1 MKRIQA
7 LQILAAATADLPVV
21 VTCAA
26 TSRELAAVA
35 DRPNHLYLLDAM
47 GLAGSVAT
55 GIALGLE
62 RPGAGNGPVG
72 KVVAIE
78 GDGSLLMNPNVL
90 PTGGFLTPGNL
101 LMVLLDNQVYGSTA
115 GIPTYATRIDLGRL
129 AEASGW
135 SVLRATGP
143 EELRESFGRALTLT
157 GPVFL
162 HVRIEPGN
170 APDVPK
176 LLEDPVVIAR
186 RFQDWLHDRTEE
198 AAVTAP

>member
-1 MKRIQA
+1 MKRIEA
-7 LQILAAATADLPVV
+7 LRVLAEMTERLPVV

-35 DRPNHLYLLDAM
+35 DRANHLYLLDSM

-55 GIALGLE
+55 GIAL
-62 RPGAGNGPVG
+62 AVADADVD

-90 PTGGFLTPGNL
+90 ATGGFLSPHKMI
-101 LMVLLDNQVYGSTA
+101 MVLLDNGVYGSTA
-115 GIPTYATRIDLGRL
+115 NLPTYSSRVDLGRL
-129 AEASGW
+129 AGAAGW
-135 SVLRATGP
+135 TVRRAGTAEG
-143 EELRESFGRALTLT
+143 LREAFTEARGMG

-170 APDVPK
+170 AVDVPK
-176 LLEDPVVIAR
+176 LLEDPVLIGR
-186 RFQDWLHDRTEE
+186 RFAHWLAGER
-198 AAVTAP
+198 